1 MILIADCG
9 GKVCYNGGTLNLN
22 TCQCECKNLYKGEM
36 CEQRKWKKLYF
47 LLRLF
52 LLGYYRIFL
61 ACLSVY
67 ISCIL
72 LLLQLT
78 VRQKINGCVVGIG
91 PPATVNDSPT
101 SPLTVP
107 TCAANAE
114 AAAEPEVS
122 KIKLYIVYTAYK
134 NRLYI
139 NVFFFIYEYIL
150 DI

>member
-1 MILIADCG
+1 MKKTVFFAEAVSIRIL
-9 GKVCYNGGTLNLN
+9 
-22 TCQCECKNLYKGEM
+22 ES
-36 CEQRKWKKLYF
+36 
-47 LLRLF
+47 
-52 LLGYYRIFL
+52 
-61 ACLSVY
+61 SVY
-67 ISCIL
+67 LSCIL

-78 VRQKINGCVVGIG
+78 VRQKINGCVAGIG
-91 PPATVNDSPT
+91 PPATVNGSPT

-114 AAAEPEVS
+114 AAVEPEVS

-139 NVFFFIYEYIL
+139 NDVFFIYEYIL

>member
-1 MILIADCG
+1 MA
-9 GKVCYNGGTLNLN
+9 
-22 TCQCECKNLYKGEM
+22 
-36 CEQRKWKKLYF
+36 
-47 LLRLF
+47 
-52 LLGYYRIFL
+52 
-61 ACLSVY
+61 
-67 ISCIL
+67 
-72 LLLQLT
+72 
-78 VRQKINGCVVGIG
+78 GIG

-139 NVFFFIYEYIL
+139 HVNDVFFSFMNTF
-150 DI
+150 